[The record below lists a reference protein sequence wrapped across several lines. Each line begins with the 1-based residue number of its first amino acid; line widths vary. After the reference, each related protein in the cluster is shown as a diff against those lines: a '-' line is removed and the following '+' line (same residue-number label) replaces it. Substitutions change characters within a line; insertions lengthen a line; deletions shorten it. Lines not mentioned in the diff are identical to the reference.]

1 MEIILRQVIQG
12 ISIGMA
18 LFVVSS
24 GLTLVFGVLR
34 VINFAH
40 GSLYMLGAYIGVA
53 VAAFVIPTLGETGAF
68 FAALLIAPV
77 IVAIVGAVL
86 EFLLFRRIYDKE
98 HLLQLLL
105 TYGLTLILGNVVRI
119 IWGGGIYRLDKPEFL
134 SGRINFDIGEFSLRI
149 GRYDVFVI
157 LVGLLIGAGLWF
169 LLQKTRFGR
178 ITRAAVN
185 NPDMVSALGI
195 NVDRVLTIAFMLGA
209 WLAGIGGVLTI
220 GDSSTSLAMDS
231 QIIVRAFAIVVI
243 GGLGSFAGALIG
255 SLLVGIVLSV
265 GIVLPSVAPA
275 PFDTFF
281 TNIPAEA
288 LPFIAMALI
297 LVLRPWGLLGKP
309 ER

>member
-12 ISIGMA
+12 ISTGML

-40 GSLYMLGAYIGVA
+40 GSLYMLGAYLAVA
-53 VAAFVIPTLGETGAF
+53 VGGVLSGMLTEGQAF

-77 IVAIVGAVL
+77 LVAIIGAIL
-86 EFLLFRRIYDKE
+86 EFTLFRRIYDKE

-105 TYGLTLILGNVVRI
+105 TFGLTLILGNVVRF

-134 SGRINFDIGEFSLRI
+134 SGRITYDIGEMSLRI
-149 GRYDVFVI
+149 GRYDLFVI
-157 LVGLLIGAGLWF
+157 VIGLLIGAGLWF
-169 LLQKTRFGR
+169 LLQRTRFGR

-195 NVDRVLTIAFMLGA
+195 DVDRVLTIAFMLGA
-209 WLAGIGGVLTI
+209 WLAGIGGVLTV
-220 GDSSTSLAMDS
+220 GDSSTALDMDS
-231 QIIVRAFAIVVI
+231 RIIVRAFAIVVI
-243 GGLGSFAGALIG
+243 GGLGSFSGALIG

-275 PFDTFF
+275 PFDAVFS
-281 TNIPAEA
+281 NIPAEA
-288 LPFIAMALI
+288 LPFFAMALI
-297 LVLRPWGLLGKP
+297 LILRPWGLLGKP
-309 ER
+309 E